1 MTELFSDNDKAF
13 GNAPQDKPEDEIESP
28 IKLKL
33 KSKNDQERIEAL
45 KIREQQ
51 EKL

>member
-1 MTELFSDNDKAF
+1 MTELFSDNTKAF
-13 GNAPQDKPEDEIESP
+13 ASPPQDKEEEEVESP

-45 KIREQQ
+45 KIR
-51 EKL
+51 